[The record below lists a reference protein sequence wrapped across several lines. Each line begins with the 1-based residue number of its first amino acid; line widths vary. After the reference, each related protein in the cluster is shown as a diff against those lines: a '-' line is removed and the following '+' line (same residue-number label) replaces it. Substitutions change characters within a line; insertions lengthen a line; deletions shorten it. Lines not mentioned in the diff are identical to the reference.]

1 MKIIKILSI
10 IFALTFVVE
19 SCDIVDPPYQTGF
32 DCESGNQNVLIEDY
46 TGHTCVNCP
55 GAAITAHDIKQNC
68 EDRVIIIAVHA
79 GYFSEPKPSGDYTYD
94 FRTEAGNEWNNFFGI
109 VANPNGL
116 VNRINE
122 EGNYVLGP
130 GLWAEEAFKLLD
142 QNSPVNIE
150 IHNHFD
156 LEDPNMLITEITTD
170 FIDNLDGNY
179 KLIVC
184 ITEDHIIKPQKNND
198 AGIGTTPDIL
208 DYEHMHVL
216 RTAVNGIWGQDFIN
230 GSVTAGESITKTY
243 EQSFA
248 GTDWVP
254 ENCNIVAFIYNVADK
269 SVLQVQEEKIAQ

>member
-19 SCDIVDPPYQTGF
+19 SCDIVEPPYQTGF

-55 GAAITAHDIKQNC
+55 GAAVTAHDIKQNC

-79 GYFSEPKPSGDYTYD
+79 GYFSEPKPGDYSYD
-94 FRTEAGNEWNNFFGI
+94 FRTEAGNEWNDFFGI
-109 VANPNGL
+109 VSNPNGL

-130 GLWAEEAFKLLD
+130 GLWAEESFRLLG
-142 QNSPVNIE
+142 QNAPVNIE

-156 LEDPNMLITEITTD
+156 LEDPNILVTEITAD
-170 FIDNLDGNY
+170 FIENVEGDY

-198 AGIGTTPDIL
+198 AGVGTIPDIL

-216 RTAVNGIWGQDFIN
+216 RTAINGTWGQDFTS
-230 GSVTAGESITKTY
+230 GFLSAGQSITKTY
-243 EQSFA
+243 EQSFD

-254 ENCNIVAFIYNVADK
+254 ENCNIVAFIYNVEDK
-269 SVLQVQEEKIAQ
+269 SVLQVEEAKITQ